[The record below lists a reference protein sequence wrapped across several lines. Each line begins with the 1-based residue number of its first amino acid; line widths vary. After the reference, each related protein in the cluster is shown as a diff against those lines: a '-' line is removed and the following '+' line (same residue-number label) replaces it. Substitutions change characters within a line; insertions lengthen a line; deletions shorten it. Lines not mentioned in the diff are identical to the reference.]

1 LIALCFGM
9 LLLLSG
15 KVHFGD
21 IYAIFVLG
29 NILLFFLFNFM
40 SQIETISLY
49 NIMSTMGYSMI
60 PMLILGF
67 MGIFITMKGPLGI
80 ILSLVVAGWSS
91 YAASNFIEGIMKQT
105 ESNRK
110 ALLIYPLFLFYVC
123 FAMIIIF

>member
-1 LIALCFGM
+1 MIALCFGM